1 MNKNH
6 VCYIKGGFCHPFFIF
21 MIYLIKRIF
30 ALLLLFY
37 SVICFSSSS
46 ETLPVNKNKLVFSFD
61 QIEVVEN
68 EKMGLLGGSYLFPM
82 GAGFYT
88 GLGVYGAVTG
98 DRGGFFT
105 GGLQLTWDKALTQE
119 YFFSAQLFGGGGGGG
134 AAPQGGGLMYRT
146 SMEIG
151 KNFTNNRVAAGISYI
166 NFPNGEIESHQLTF
180 SYSRY
185 FDNLHLSGYR
195 PPSAV
200 LNSWRKALN
209 KGFSSTQQTFS
220 LQFLSYYP
228 DDENKG
234 RSGKALKQRMDM
246 LGVRWSRKLKNNYW
260 FEFETAGAVSGGID
274 GFAQVLGGISYR
286 LPLHKWF
293 TFNSGSL
300 VGAAGGG
307 DVDTGGGG
315 IVRAY
320 TGIDILLSNHWQ
332 INNQIGINWAVDGE
346 FLAPFTSINLVY
358 AFSSFYPAAP
368 ELVRFNNQEIY
379 WRQLRIRSGIQTY
392 FSMNPASRKSNNVEP
407 VNVDLASLKL
417 DAYINSWMFLS
428 GHALGAATGGA
439 GGYAAGLVGP
449 GFQFGR
455 YVSVELLLGAAGG
468 GGLAVGAG
476 KIFQPM
482 LNLELP
488 INKSLGFE
496 VSLGYIEAIGGGMSA
511 PVSNF
516 SIAYYFMQPYQ

>member
-1 MNKNH
+1 
-6 VCYIKGGFCHPFFIF
+6 
-21 MIYLIKRIF
+21 MIYFKKRIF
-30 ALLLLFY
+30 ALLLLFN
-37 SVICFSSSS
+37 SVICFGSSS
-46 ETLPVNKNKLVFSFD
+46 EPLPVIKNKLVFSFD
-61 QIEVVEN
+61 QIDVVEN

-82 GAGFYT
+82 GAGFHT

-105 GGLQLTWDKALTQE
+105 GGLQLTWDKALTQN

-146 SMEIG
+146 SAEIG
-151 KNFTNNRVAAGISYI
+151 RNFTDNRVAVGMSYI
-166 NFPNGEIESHQLTF
+166 NFPNGEIESSQLTF

-195 PPSAV
+195 PTSAI
-200 LNSWRKALN
+200 LNSWRNALSR
-209 KGFSSTQQTFS
+209 GFSSTQQTFS

-228 DDENKG
+228 GNENKG
-234 RSGKALKQRMDM
+234 RSGKILNQRMDM
-246 LGVRWSRKLKNNYW
+246 LGVRWSQKLKNNYW

-274 GFAQVLGGISYR
+274 GFAEVLGGISYR
-286 LPLHKWF
+286 LPIHKWF

-300 VGAAGGG
+300 IGAAGGG

-315 IVRAY
+315 IFRAY
-320 TGIDILLSNHWQ
+320 TGIDVLINKRWQ
-332 INNQIGINWAVDGE
+332 INNQIGMNWAVDGE
-346 FLAPFTSINLVY
+346 FLTPFTSINLVY
-358 AFSSFYPAAP
+358 AFSSFYPATT
-368 ELVRFNNQEIY
+368 ELASFNDQDIH

-392 FSMNPASRKSNNVEP
+392 FAMNQASRKSNKVEP

-439 GGYAAGLVGP
+439 GGYAVGLVGP
-449 GFQFGR
+449 GFQFAR
-455 YVSVELLLGAAGG
+455 YVSVELLVGAAGG
-468 GGLAVGAG
+468 GGLAVDAG

-482 LNLELP
+482 LNFELP
-488 INKSLGFE
+488 ISRSLGLE
-496 VSLGYIEAIGGGMSA
+496 ASLGYIEAIGGGLSG

-516 SIAYYFMQPYQ
+516 SLAYYFMQPYQ

>member
-1 MNKNH
+1 LNKNY
-6 VCYIKGGFCHPFFIF
+6 VCYIKGGFCHPFFIL
-21 MIYLIKRIF
+21 MIYVIKRIF
-30 ALLLLFY
+30 TFLLLFY
-37 SVICFSSSS
+37 SVVCFGSSL
-46 ETLPVNKNKLVFSFD
+46 EPLPSIKNKLVFSFD
-61 QIEVVEN
+61 QIDVVEN
-68 EKMGLLGGSYLFPM
+68 EKMGLLGGSYLYPL
-82 GAGFYT
+82 GSGFHT

-105 GGLQLTWDKALTQE
+105 GGLQLTWDKDLTQK
-119 YFFSAQLFGGGGGGG
+119 YFFSTQIFGGGGGGG

-146 SMEIG
+146 SAEIG
-151 KNFTNNRVAAGISYI
+151 RHFADNRVAAGVSYI
-166 NFPNGEIESHQLTF
+166 NFPNGEIESSQLTF

-195 PPSAV
+195 PTSA
-200 LNSWRKALN
+200 LLSAWQNALS

-228 DDENKG
+228 DNENKG
-234 RSGKALKQRMDM
+234 RGGKALTQRMDV
-246 LGVRWSRKLKNNYW
+246 LGVRWSQKLKNNYW

-286 LPLHKWF
+286 LPLHKRF

-300 VGAAGGG
+300 IGAAGGG

-320 TGIDILLSNHWQ
+320 TGIDILINDRWQ
-332 INNQIGINWAVDGE
+332 INNQIGMNWAVDGA

-358 AFSSFYPAAP
+358 AFSSFYPTKTEPAH
-368 ELVRFNNQEIY
+368 FNNQKIH
-379 WRQLRIRSGIQTY
+379 WRQLRIRSGVQTY
-392 FSMNPASRKSNNVEP
+392 FAMNQASRKSNTIEP

-449 GFQFGR
+449 GFQFAR
-455 YVSVELLLGAAGG
+455 YVSLELLIGAAGG
-468 GGLAVGAG
+468 GGLAVGEG

-482 LNLELP
+482 LNFELP
-488 INKSLGFE
+488 ISNSFGFE
-496 VSLGYIEAIGGGMSA
+496 ASLGYIEAIGGGMSG

-516 SIAYYFMQPYQ
+516 SIAYYFMQPYR